1 MINSFSGKY
10 AFLSNFTIAPV
21 VLDNIEYPTVEHA
34 YQAAKTL
41 DTKERNNIRLAPS
54 AGVAKRLG
62 RYVVLRKNWS
72 KLCFEIMEDLL
83 RQKFTRYK
91 EFQIA
96 LLETGDEHLEEGNYW
111 GDRLWGTV
119 GGVGENHLGKLLMK
133 IRNELQGE

>member
-1 MINSFSGKY
+1 VINSFSGKY

-83 RQKFTRYK
+83 RQKFTRHK

-119 GGVGENHLGKLLMK
+119 DGVGENHLGKLLMK